1 MICQVALPAENLLAW
16 SGEIL
21 VSTRALQFS
30 QDKVRRTKLSRKE
43 LTVPVH
49 LFDVIIL
56 RNRQFVASFYSA
68 ALQHVAAIRSGHS
81 FAKTMHA
88 YAPANFWLISSFWHS
103 VSLKSPELVSPGEP
117 SDYTLKPKSRSN
129 QASGLWKAIRFPG
142 QSSPVAEYPALRH
155 VS

>member
-68 ALQHVAAIRSGHS
+68 ALQHVAAIRSRHS

-117 SDYTLKPKSRSN
+117 RDYTLSQNQGQTKP
-129 QASGLWKAIRFPG
+129 PG
-142 QSSPVAEYPALRH
+142 FGKLFAFRVNHPRLLNIQHFAM
-155 VS
+155 